1 MVTTILASDSLVM
14 KVSSYN
20 RCSVS
25 AVDRVLS
32 EGSLSM
38 EIIVNPKTLDNNIPV
53 IQLETAVGAAM
64 KCFEK
69 GLGKRIL
76 SNSVKLVYPYEN
88 YWWINLL
95 EFAYLQRYC

>member
-1 MVTTILASDSLVM
+1 MMTKQD
-14 KVSSYN
+14 KVSYHYTK
-20 RCSVS
+20 CFVT

-69 GLGKRIL
+69 GLGKEIYLIL
-76 SNSVKLVYPYEN
+76 LTCLSL
-88 YWWINLL
+88 
-95 EFAYLQRYC
+95 